1 MSDHKVVNLAAS
13 SGDELRKLLGTKPK
27 RQLLEPKSAEEGTT
41 VPFRLAKISG
51 GKLSG
56 YSTLKGNPAM
66 TVTVDL
72 DKGTITTWYAS

>member
-1 MSDHKVVNLAAS
+1 MSDKEVVKLAPS

-27 RQLLEPKSAEEGTT
+27 RQLLQPRSTDGKIE
-41 VPFRLAKISG
+41 PFRLAKIAG

-56 YSTLKGNPAM
+56 YSTLKGKPAM

>member
-1 MSDHKVVNLAAS
+1 MSDNEVVKLAKS

-27 RQLLEPKSAEEGTT
+27 RQLLKPKSTGGVTI
-41 VPFRLAKISG
+41 PFRLAKISG

-56 YSTLKGNPAM
+56 YSTLEGKPAM